1 MDVVTNNFTDADN
14 SVTTGH
20 DLTVTVDAIQTMDG
34 GNKRPLMFLVR
45 EMGQPGRDSTSSM
58 NNVRINGFK
67 QSGKFAGPE
76 RGRDNILRANVQL
89 VVVSS
94 VLFQL
99 LYHLAARANNMTV
112 MPK

>member
-1 MDVVTNNFTDADN
+1 MVMDVVTNNFTDADN

-34 GNKRPLMFLVR
+34 GDKRTLMFLVR

-67 QSGKFAGPE
+67 QPGKFARSKWGS
-76 RGRDNILRANVQL
+76 DNILGANI
-89 VVVSS
+89 
-94 VLFQL
+94 
-99 LYHLAARANNMTV
+99 
-112 MPK
+112 